1 MKKAMIAAMFFVA
14 SIAQSE
20 IIATM
25 PNKAGG
31 MIYLTNNVT
40 EKCKPMRAMFAN
52 SASGNSIFGCWFL
65 DEIVIHIKWD
75 DSGTSAFPVEGFTLV
90 KKSKGT
96 DL

>member
-1 MKKAMIAAMFFVA
+1 MKKLFIAALLFA
-14 SIAQSE
+14 GAARAE

-40 EKCKPMRAMFAN
+40 EKCKPLRAMFAN
-52 SASGNSIFGCWFL
+52 SAGGNSIFGCWFL

-75 DSGTSAFPVEGFTLV
+75 DTGTSAFPVEAFTIV
-90 KKSKGT
+90 KKNKGT